1 MSTAP
6 ALPAATPLP
15 NRWFNAGLWKIDLVG
30 LTAVGAIAGVVWAV
44 VINPR
49 VDEDQSLRQQHA
61 ALVSAEREAAEAG
74 LIARAAAARS
84 RQLQEDLTSA
94 GVALSPRTQQIR
106 VLATISDLAQRHA
119 LDVKSVDTG
128 TPRSTPQWVE
138 IPITISGA
146 GQYSDCVKFLAQI
159 AVTRRDILVRVL
171 SLEGD
176 VSNPHPPARFRF
188 ELVWFAS
195 ESAVPRTP

>member
-1 MSTAP
+1 MSIAP
-6 ALPAATPLP
+6 ALPAAASLP

-30 LTAVGAIAGVVWAV
+30 LTAVGAIAVVVWAL

-61 ALVSAEREAAEAG
+61 ALVSAEREAEEAG
-74 LIARAAAARS
+74 LIARAAAART
-84 RQLQEDLTSA
+84 RQLREELASA
-94 GVALSPRTQQIR
+94 GVALSPRDQQIR
-106 VLATISDLAQRHA
+106 VLAMISEMAQRHA

-128 TPRSTPQWVE
+128 TPRSTPQWAEV
-138 IPITISGA
+138 PITISGV
-146 GQYSDCVKFLAQI
+146 GQYSDCVEFLAQI
-159 AVTRRDILVRVL
+159 AVTRRDTLVRVL

-176 VSNPHPPARFRF
+176 VSNPQPLARFRF

-195 ESAVPRTP
+195 ESAAPRTP